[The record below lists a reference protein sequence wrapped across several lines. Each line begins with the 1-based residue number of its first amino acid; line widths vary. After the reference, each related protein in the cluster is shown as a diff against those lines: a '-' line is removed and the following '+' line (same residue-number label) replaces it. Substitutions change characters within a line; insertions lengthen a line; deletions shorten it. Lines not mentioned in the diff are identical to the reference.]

1 MLHDSLRS
9 TIQRLSRAGLE
20 WVWDPRARIL
30 SLMLTASAGCAVP
43 HPLFALWLTAW
54 HSVAAQLKRE
64 LKDDSRSARL
74 SASLLL
80 ATNGPPPVEEGLRYA
95 LGELAFGLLCR
106 SLRKG
111 EAIFSLA
118 SADEEGP
125 RSRRFVTTRGRRR
138 EATRARL
145 RTAAEG
151 VLCWLGPDSQ
161 LTAWRYAYAVDIE
174 HQRRYQLMAVA
185 QKLLASREAGA
196 VPNNQTGEPLASDH
210 ARHAYW
216 WTTRCLHDF
225 ALKWCL
231 EEPASPAARAA
242 LVESRARYLALVR
255 EEPRRAT
262 FESFVRRTGSKAEW
276 EVMRVLHA
284 EPLAVVGTAK
294 QPRAAAPDELLRDLC
309 AGWML
314 RRYSL
319 WRSLRLVLGTL
330 TGRDFAMAGLAA
342 ALLVTATV
350 LFRYEVE
357 LPLQVLL
364 QLLTLGFLALTPKVF
379 RLLLPRALFG
389 SLAAWLTIVITQTVA
404 VFPLTTGPTGA
415 NAAAIAVAAGPQ
427 EPSGAADH
435 SGMDF
440 RGVCHKA
447 LAEPFQGGWQEWG
460 DDLRL
465 DWSLFRSFRPWK
477 PRQGL
482 LALLLGCTLLTYVF
496 VSIEL
501 RGRVPSASPL
511 RPLAVVLI
519 IVIGSVFWGMMF
531 SPFVRVLVEGEF
543 RDQSCS
549 CIWSILWLGSFAAVV
564 FGILVQLLWEDHSL
578 TDKMTLATT

>member
-1 MLHDSLRS
+1 MLHDSLGS
-9 TIQRLSRAGLE
+9 TTQRLSRAGLE
-20 WVWDPRARIL
+20 WVWDPRAGIL

-43 HPLFALWLTAW
+43 HPLFALRLTAW

-74 SASLLL
+74 SDSLVL
-80 ATNGPPPVEEGLRYA
+80 ATDGPRPVEEGLRYA

-111 EAIFSLA
+111 EAMFSPV
-118 SADEEGP
+118 SADEQGL
-125 RSRRFVTTRGRRR
+125 RSRRFVTARGRRR
-138 EATRARL
+138 EAARARL
-145 RTAAEG
+145 RTAAES

-174 HQRRYQLMAVA
+174 YQRRYQLTAVA
-185 QKLLASREAGA
+185 QKLLAAREAGA
-196 VPNNQTGEPLASDH
+196 VPNNQAEEPLAGDH
-210 ARHAYW
+210 ARHAFW

-225 ALKWCL
+225 ALRWCL
-231 EEPASPAARAA
+231 DEPASPAARAA

-284 EPLAVVGTAK
+284 APRDVVGTPK
-294 QPRAAAPDELLRDLC
+294 QPRAATPDELLRDLC

-319 WRSLRLVLGTL
+319 WRSLRLVFSTL

-342 ALLVTATV
+342 ALLVTTIV
-350 LFRYEVE
+350 LFRYEIQ

-404 VFPLTTGPTGA
+404 VFPLTTGEAGTRA
-415 NAAAIAVAAGPQ
+415 DAIPVAGEPAGGDDQ
-427 EPSGAADH
+427 
-435 SGMDF
+435 SGMGF

-465 DWSLFRSFRPWK
+465 DWSHVQSFRPWK
-477 PRQGL
+477 ARQGL
-482 LALLLGCTLLTYVF
+482 LALLLGCLLLIYVF

-501 RGRVPSASPL
+501 KGRVPSASPL
-511 RPLAVVLI
+511 RPLAVVSI
-519 IVIGSVFWGMMF
+519 MVIGSVFWGMMF
-531 SPFVRVLVEGEF
+531 SPFVRVLVEGEL
-543 RDQSCS
+543 RDQSCN
-549 CIWSILWLGSFAAVV
+549 CIWTILWLGSFGAVV

-578 TDKMTLATT
+578 TDEMTLATT